1 MSASLRIRVRS
12 PAQSGEGAWGGV
24 GGGEREREEHGC
36 EKRKE
41 HMCVQG
47 VFVRLKT
54 KAYVYAGGVFVR

>member
-1 MSASLRIRVRS
+1 MIRVRS
-12 PAQSGEGAWGGV
+12 PAQSGEGACWGK
-24 GGGEREREEHGC
+24 GGGEREIKRERGEHGY